1 MYWIIYRRKGDRY
14 KSERLARHVEKYED
28 LHETLIEIS
37 WNFDIIDTC
46 KSLIANEQYKEG
58 EDESISV

>member
-46 KSLIANEQYKEG
+46 KSLIANE
-58 EDESISV
+58 